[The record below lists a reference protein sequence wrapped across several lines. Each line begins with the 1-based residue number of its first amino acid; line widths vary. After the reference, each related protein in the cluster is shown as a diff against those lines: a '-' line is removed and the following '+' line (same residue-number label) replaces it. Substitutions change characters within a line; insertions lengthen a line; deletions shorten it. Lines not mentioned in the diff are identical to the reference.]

1 MSFRAILYFLFGLK
15 GWTRN
20 QRQCLHSHSD
30 NWWFYPPRTRSS
42 GKPVEKTLSQLLACQ
57 RSCNGCAN
65 EKCCTRAWKTK
76 GHWGGEG
83 ITLLFQL
90 SSATLWS
97 PVTSWDHCAFFCW
110 IDLLMSERLE
120 VAWDSNRTCL
130 LWLNLNRVKYWLF
143 AVFFQMQLF
152 SVSNQ
157 NSRIKSKRSRLRL
170 VKNFVCGV
178 NTLLQKARDLATNMR
193 RACEHMDFENLVSLP
208 DEISTASSS
217 VVRQMR
223 AFIQIQYSSYVDNNL
238 NIVDELEYLEKK
250 CNDIE
255 LAAGGLRKTLQRFVF
270 LSPPKSLRKKHTCK
284 VLNAGEYSSPLSER
298 PENVTSP
305 VCMRGRKHETG
316 SARRLWSKE
325 SPVWRQIWWTSMNP
339 SQSFGLISFL

>member
-1 MSFRAILYFLFGLK
+1 
-15 GWTRN
+15 
-20 QRQCLHSHSD
+20 
-30 NWWFYPPRTRSS
+30 
-42 GKPVEKTLSQLLACQ
+42 
-57 RSCNGCAN
+57 
-65 EKCCTRAWKTK
+65 
-76 GHWGGEG
+76 
-83 ITLLFQL
+83 
-90 SSATLWS
+90 
-97 PVTSWDHCAFFCW
+97 
-110 IDLLMSERLE
+110 
-120 VAWDSNRTCL
+120 
-130 LWLNLNRVKYWLF
+130 
-143 AVFFQMQLF
+143 MQLF

-157 NSRIKSKRSRLRL
+157 NSRTRSKRSRLRL

-255 LAAGGLRKTLQRFVF
+255 LAAGGLRKTLQRFLF

-325 SPVWRQIWWTSMNP
+325 SPV
-339 SQSFGLISFL
+339 

>member
-1 MSFRAILYFLFGLK
+1 MRESMSAISEIREQLQ
-15 GWTRN
+15 TDSMESCITSVEREI
-20 QRQCLHSHSD
+20 SD
-30 NWWFYPPRTRSS
+30 SVCTLIRTTGDFIHQGR
-42 GKPVEKTLSQLLACQ
+42 
-57 RSCNGCAN
+57 
-65 EKCCTRAWKTK
+65 
-76 GHWGGEG
+76 
-83 ITLLFQL
+83 
-90 SSATLWS
+90 
-97 PVTSWDHCAFFCW
+97 
-110 IDLLMSERLE
+110 E
-120 VAWDSNRTCL
+120 V
-130 LWLNLNRVKYWLF
+130 
-143 AVFFQMQLF
+143 QMQLF
-152 SVSNQ
+152 SVSKQ
-157 NSRIKSKRSRLRL
+157 NSRIKSKRSRLL
-170 VKNFVCGV
+170 FVKNFVCGV

-255 LAAGGLRKTLQRFVF
+255 LAAGGLRKTVQRFLF

-284 VLNAGEYSSPLSER
+284 VLNAGETFSHGEYSSPLSER

-305 VCMRGRKHETG
+305 VCMRGRKHETR

-325 SPVWRQIWWTSMNP
+325 SPV
-339 SQSFGLISFL
+339 